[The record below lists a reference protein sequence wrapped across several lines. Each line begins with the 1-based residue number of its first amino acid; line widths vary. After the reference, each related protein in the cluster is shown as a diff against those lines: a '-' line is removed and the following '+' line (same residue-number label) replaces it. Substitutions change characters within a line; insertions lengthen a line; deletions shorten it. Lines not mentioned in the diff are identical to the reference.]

1 MAPKDPVT
9 GELRV
14 LSYADEWAQENLLEL
29 RKINAS
35 LLILR
40 LLWAGRLKEAE
51 AMAENEKQP
60 GEGKT

>member
-1 MAPKDPVT
+1 LPRDAKT
-9 GELRV
+9 GELV
-14 LSYADEWAQENLLEL
+14 AVTFDQEWQRENLLEL

-35 LLILR
+35 LLMLR

-51 AMAENEKQP
+51 AMAEQEKP

>member
-1 MAPKDPVT
+1 MPRDAKT
-9 GELRV
+9 GELV
-14 LSYADEWAQENLLEL
+14 AVTFDQEWQRENLLEL

-35 LLILR
+35 LLMLR

-51 AMAENEKQP
+51 AMAEQEKP

>member
-1 MAPKDPVT
+1 LAPRDAT
-9 GELRV
+9 GELRA
-14 LSYADEWAQENLLEL
+14 LTYADEWAQENLLEL

-51 AMAENEKQP
+51 ALAAQEKP
-60 GEGKT
+60 VEVKT

>member
-1 MAPKDPVT
+1 LPRDAKT
-9 GELRV
+9 GELV
-14 LSYADEWAQENLLEL
+14 AVTFDQEWQRENLLEL

-35 LLILR
+35 LLMLR